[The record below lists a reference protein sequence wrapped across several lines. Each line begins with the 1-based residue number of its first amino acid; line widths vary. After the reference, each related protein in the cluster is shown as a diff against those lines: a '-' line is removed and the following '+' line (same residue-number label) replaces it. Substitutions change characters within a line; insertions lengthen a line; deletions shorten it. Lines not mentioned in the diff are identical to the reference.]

1 MALSEAVRGDVFHL
15 SFMRLKTVS
24 KMFGWCLAGCLAI
37 VQPPAFTDEPPRSL
51 TTAAWKLE
59 SIELTDGRHL
69 AGLVIDP
76 DPLDASSDVGF
87 VQVVRPPGKPM
98 YLIAWARVGADRI
111 HSVERLPPAEHA
123 LLKERVQA
131 FRDRGDIR
139 GNAEAAIH
147 LARKPSGATNA
158 EAWCY
163 EGEWFAVESTAD
175 PRLTRQ
181 SIVRLTQMFDALQA
195 LLPLRTSD
203 ANPSPPPAT
212 LRVRL
217 CGTAS
222 EYKALQSEIGIRV
235 ANPAFYVPSRR
246 LLVAGSDMPAIIEQ
260 ERIASEALAA
270 TEQRYSELDRTL
282 DEGIRRL
289 AADLDKQGV
298 PVRQRSEI
306 VTRTR
311 LRWQREQSQARA
323 RIEAARRHNAV
334 NVAVA
339 RQSFYGWLAHES
351 WHAYADRRF
360 VKSAGGSLPLWL
372 DEGLAQVFETAV
384 IEAGELRLDAADP
397 NRLILLQEL
406 LHSGQSPPLA
416 HVLCADQEQFL
427 IGHSGAASTSRQV
440 YLMSWGLAFHL
451 ALLDPLLSPA
461 AIEALVAPT
470 DRIEPIQQFEQLV
483 GMPINQFE
491 TMWRARMLSLS
502 GRELLSSQ
510 NQPALPPAVMPEAT
524 EP

>member
-1 MALSEAVRGDVFHL
+1 MSAIP
-15 SFMRLKTVS
+15 SFMRLQTVANRI
-24 KMFGWCLAGCLAI
+24 GWCLAGCLAI
-37 VQPPAFTDEPPRSL
+37 VWGAAFGDEQPRSL
-51 TTAAWKLE
+51 ATAAWKLE
-59 SIELTDGRHL
+59 SIHLTDGRHL
-69 AGLVIDP
+69 VGLVIDP
-76 DPLDASSDVGF
+76 DPPDTSSDVGF

-111 HSVERLPPAEHA
+111 HSVQRLSPDEHA
-123 LLKERVQA
+123 LLKARVQA

-147 LARKPSGATNA
+147 LARKPSVTPNA

-163 EGEWFAVESTAD
+163 EGEWFAMESTAD

-203 ANPSPPPAT
+203 TDPSPPSAM

-222 EYKALQSEIGIRV
+222 EYRALQSEIGIRV

-270 TEQRYSELDRTL
+270 TEQRYSELDRAL

-311 LRWQREQSQARA
+311 LRWEREQSQARA
-323 RIEAARRHNAV
+323 RIEAARRDNTAR
-334 NVAVA
+334 VAAA
-339 RQSFYGWLAHES
+339 RQAFYGWLAHES
-351 WHAYADRRF
+351 WHAYADSRF

-397 NRLILLQEL
+397 HRLGLLQEL
-406 LHSGQSPPLA
+406 LGSGQSPPLA
-416 HVLCADQEQFL
+416 YVLCADQKQFL
-427 IGHSGAASTSRQV
+427 IGHGGTASTSRQV

-470 DRIEPIQQFEQLV
+470 DRIEPVRQFEQLV

-502 GRELLSSQ
+502 GREPLPLPNES
-510 NQPALPPAVMPEAT
+510 ALPAAVTPEAT